1 MTQALYRTYRPRTF
15 GALVGQQRV
24 AENLRQQ
31 VLRDEL
37 SHAYLFSGTRGTGKT
52 SAAKI
57 LAQAVNC
64 LNPQDGEPCN
74 ECAHCKAILEGKFI
88 DVVEMDAASNNS
100 VDDIR
105 ELKERVIYPPSLG
118 RYRVYI
124 VDEVHML
131 SRGAFNA
138 LLKILE
144 EPPSRLIFI
153 LATTEPQKIPPTIL
167 SRCQRYL
174 FRRIGV
180 KDMMGWMEK
189 ILQEEGATVDE
200 RALLSIA
207 KHAQGAMRDA
217 LSLLDQV
224 LGYGKSL
231 SYAEAM
237 EALGLTQEETLFDL
251 VRSLFR
257 QDVTGC
263 LKAVEEAYAQGTD
276 MVRLTEEI
284 IELFRELLIVDETT
298 AAKEILEREDVTD
311 LEELAKET
319 NFAGLLQG
327 IEALGQTLQRQRYAS
342 DPRQILEV
350 GLLRLARGELY
361 GEDIAM
367 KALVERIR
375 RLEEGAVVS
384 PAPRKAAIPYEG
396 TLGEEPAPQKNEP
409 SSQEEKKPHF
419 EKKPPMEKEPIP
431 EDNSQDLMGLAVE
444 DFQKEALQ
452 EEATPS
458 DAGRENHGIMEGSR
472 EVDILSVWRDVESY
486 LRKNYLVSVAV
497 LLEDATPVGPR
508 DGCIW
513 VYYEEMNSRY
523 EAMKRIERNQIALRD
538 ALEKVLGFPVEV
550 RIELEES
557 RSFLDDIP
565 SKKPEE
571 SSLDE
576 DIERVNYL
584 FEKDNVKELDE

>member
-15 GALVGQQRV
+15 GALVGQQHV

-64 LNPQDGEPCN
+64 LNPQEGEPCN
-74 ECAHCKAILEGKFI
+74 ECAHCKAILDGKFM

-144 EPPSRLIFI
+144 EPPKSLIFI

-180 KDMMGWMEK
+180 KDMMGWMEN
-189 ILQEEGATVDE
+189 ILQQEAATVDA

-237 EALGLTQEETLFDL
+237 EALGLTQEEILYDL
-251 VRSLFR
+251 VRNLFR

-263 LKAVEEAYAQGTD
+263 LKAVEEAYTQGTD

-298 AAKEILEREDVTD
+298 AAKEILEREDLSD

-319 NFAGLLQG
+319 NFAGLLHG

-350 GLLRLARGELY
+350 GLLRLARGEIA
-361 GEDIAM
+361 GEDIAL
-367 KALVERIR
+367 KALEERIR
-375 RLEEGAVVS
+375 RLEEGAVISS
-384 PAPRKAAIPYEG
+384 PSQRLENIQASHVEEIPMPQKVLPSSREHIEKFPQTMG
-396 TLGEEPAPQKNEP
+396 PLGEEGTKESTLTSERSVHGSEQPP
-409 SSQEEKKPHF
+409 SGSGE
-419 EKKPPMEKEPIP
+419 
-431 EDNSQDLMGLAVE
+431 
-444 DFQKEALQ
+444 
-452 EEATPS
+452 
-458 DAGRENHGIMEGSR
+458 ENHGIMKESTDG
-472 EVDILSVWRDVESY
+472 DIHSVWRDVETF
-486 LRKNYLVSVAV
+486 LRQNNQVSVAV
-497 LLEDATPVGPR
+497 LLQDAIPVGPR

-513 VYYEEMNSRY
+513 VYYEMENSRY
-523 EAMKRIERNQIALRD
+523 EAMIRNEKNQIALRD
-538 ALEKVLGFPVEV
+538 ACEAVLGYPVEV
-550 RIELEES
+550 RVDLKENPKDV
-557 RSFLDDIP
+557 R
-565 SKKPEE
+565 E
-571 SSLDE
+571 SSREMSQKDRLQE
-576 DIERVNYL
+576 EIKRVNDL
-584 FEKDNVKELDE
+584 LGEEHVQEVDE